1 MSSQALDAPPPPR
14 RCKALQ
20 RMFSAS
26 FSADSTRRLA
36 TRRAHLDGR
45 FRGQTVVT
53 SPPSLWA
60 EPQPTL
66 LHFPL
71 TAFLVAF
78 FLFFVAAGQG
88 QRTRLFCKE
97 IPPEGFLR
105 KVPDLLTQ
113 LPLLATELGSP
124 AVAHKHAGIKTN
136 DTCHWWVITGFLKP
150 CLLLCRAE

>member
-1 MSSQALDAPPPPR
+1 MLRLHPAGAKLCRGCFLQA
-14 RCKALQ
+14 
-20 RMFSAS
+20 S
-26 FSADSTRRLA
+26 
-36 TRRAHLDGR
+36 
-45 FRGQTVVT
+45 
-53 SPPSLWA
+53 
-60 EPQPTL
+60 E
-66 LHFPL
+66 L
-71 TAFLVAF
+71 TARGGWQPGGHIWMGDSGDKLLSPVPLPCGQSPSPHSCTFLSLLFLLLF